1 MSWSH
6 PDYGHQAG
14 GEMESQHKS
23 GKPQARKTLCGATDT
38 SPALPRDPGRATLS
52 FQGDFGQGS
61 QHAHIEKQRVLG
73 TPSSLLFLLC
83 SQPHAKT
90 LPHRGSQQSLC
101 QRALTVGALTMGAL
115 TMGALTVGVF
125 EHLIAHWLCR
135 DILEDS
141 GDRERC
147 YFEVHSVAYPRG
159 GIGSWQQDKL
169 SQQALGKWEQRDG
182 DQVQTDHRMATAGN
196 SCLGFPA

>member
-1 MSWSH
+1 MSI
-6 PDYGHQAG
+6 
-14 GEMESQHKS
+14 
-23 GKPQARKTLCGATDT
+23 C
-38 SPALPRDPGRATLS
+38 
-52 FQGDFGQGS
+52 F
-61 QHAHIEKQRVLG
+61 
-73 TPSSLLFLLC
+73 SSLLLLLRF
-83 SQPHAKT
+83 QPHAKT
-90 LPHRGSQQSLC
+90 LPHRGGQQSLC

-125 EHLIAHWLCR
+125 EHLVAHWLRR

-169 SQQALGKWEQRDG
+169 SQQALGK
-182 DQVQTDHRMATAGN
+182 
-196 SCLGFPA
+196 